1 MGREIMMVQT
11 NGLGESFGRCATATQ
26 VEDRL
31 TIATRALERAER
43 HIDVVLDP
51 KAKASRDVKVKAF
64 AELVRVLDV
73 MQDAI
78 NVAPFLTARTAQD
91 VVDAAFYRAFGLMN
105 KERIDEDE
113 VRANVH
119 HFTSSTGGRMIS
131 PDFSRRFD
139 A

>member
-1 MGREIMMVQT
+1 MVQT
-11 NGLGESFGRCATATQ
+11 NGLGESFGRCATANP
-26 VEDRL
+26 VEDKL
-31 TIATRALERAER
+31 TVVMQALERAER
-43 HIDVVLDP
+43 HIDAVLDP

-78 NVAPFLTARTAQD
+78 ATAPFLTARTAQD
-91 VVDAAFYRAFGLMN
+91 VADAAFYRAFGLMN
-105 KERIDEDE
+105 KEGIDEDE
-113 VRANVH
+113 VRAHVH